1 VKVLVTGAGG
11 QLAHAV
17 AARMKV
23 KHQVISLTRKE
34 LDLTRYLDVM
44 DVVREEQPDAIINGA
59 AYNDVD
65 GAEDDPVAAMAVNA
79 FGVRALAQAAVATR
93 AVLVHFS
100 TDFVFDGNADQP
112 YTEQSIP
119 NPQSAYAISKLI
131 GEWFATEAQHY
142 ILRVESLFGGGLLP
156 FREGR
161 KRGSSLDRIADAILA
176 GEEVRAFTDRTV
188 TPSYV
193 DDVAEATA
201 VLLASKPPEG
211 IYHCVGSDMGTW
223 MDLAAHLAAELKR
236 PSRIIPVQ
244 MASMK
249 LKAKR
254 PQFCA
259 LSNVKLRSLGIVM
272 PTWQDAVS
280 RYAKARLN
288 VV

>member
-1 VKVLVTGAGG
+1 MKVLVTGAGG

-17 AARMKV
+17 TARMQV

-34 LDLTRYLDVM
+34 LDLTRYLEVM
-44 DVVREEQPDAIINGA
+44 DVVREVKPDAIINGA

-79 FGVRALAQAAVATR
+79 FGVRALAQAAVATS
-93 AVLVHFS
+93 AILVHFS

-131 GEWFATEAQHY
+131 GEWFAAEAQHY

-161 KRGSSLDRIADAILA
+161 KLGSSLDRIADAILA

-201 VLLASKPPEG
+201 VLLASTPPEG

-236 PSRIIPVQ
+236 PSRIIQGQATSILCPVERQ
-244 MASMK
+244 A
-249 LKAKR
+249 
-254 PQFCA
+254 
-259 LSNVKLRSLGIVM
+259 
-272 PTWQDAVS
+272 
-280 RYAKARLN
+280 
-288 VV
+288 